1 MTTDLFNQGQRP
13 AVDSGLSVSRVGSSA
28 QIKAMKKVAS
38 SLKIELANYNEML
51 DFSRFGSDLD
61 PTTKSILQHGSVLME
76 VLKQKQYSPLSM
88 EDEVIEIY
96 VAQSHQID
104 NVELKKIASVLE
116 KIRSHIKA
124 NHNEVY
130 TAIKETKLLSDETKA
145 LIDDSVKAILES
157 LE

>member
-1 MTTDLFNQGQRP
+1 
-13 AVDSGLSVSRVGSSA
+13 
-28 QIKAMKKVAS
+28 
-38 SLKIELANYNEML
+38 
-51 DFSRFGSDLD
+51 
-61 PTTKSILQHGSVLME
+61 ME

-96 VAQSHQID
+96 IAQSHQID
-104 NVELKKIASVLE
+104 NVALKMISSVLE